1 MMRKNTIVR
10 AATALATAAVAT
22 TLTLTPAANANTAER
37 VDARGDAPRH
47 IDLTRAVID
56 NGDSRSDL
64 VKLRIRVDGTLR
76 TGDSVT
82 VWFNRDPSNPGPE
95 LRLAG
100 FVNSEYAMR
109 RVNTWSGP
117 GRAVSCDLYKMKQ
130 FDNLHGV
137 RVRIDR
143 SCLGDHPV
151 RVAIRAGSGAGD
163 SRFDWFDSRRTFLPG
178 VLH

>member
-1 MMRKNTIVR
+1 MRKTRILKT
-10 AATALATAAVAT
+10 ATALATAAVAT
-22 TLTLTPAANANTAER
+22 TLTLTPAVNANTAER
-37 VDARGDAPRH
+37 GDARGDAPRH

-64 VKLRIRVDGTLR
+64 VKLRIRVAGTLR

-82 VWFNRDPSNPGPE
+82 VWFNRDPSDPGPE
-95 LRLAG
+95 LRLKG
-100 FVNSEYAMR
+100 FINSEYAMR
-109 RVNTWSGP
+109 RVHTWAGSGQP
-117 GRAVSCDLYKMKQ
+117 VSCDLYKMKQ
-130 FDNLHGV
+130 FADRHGV

-143 SCLGDHPV
+143 SCLGNLPV

-163 SRFDWFDSRRTFLPG
+163 SRFDWFDGRRTFLPG